1 MMLLILVLKGFSTN
15 FILPKEI
22 YQTVEKNQLLI
33 ILPFLGDLFFETR
46 TRIEF
51 LKLKMI

>member
-1 MMLLILVLKGFSTN
+1 MRLLIYVLKSFLMN
-15 FILPKEI
+15 FILLKEI
-22 YQTVEKNQLLI
+22 YQKFEKNQLLI